1 MQAARS
7 TRASSG
13 QWQRGPFRRVQHG
26 AANAVRGFA
35 LIIGVTFVS
44 ACATTPPTPA
54 DRSYTGR
61 FSATTAL
68 GEHRDSVSGRFTL
81 EIRGQQQVLEL
92 SSPLGTTVAR
102 IEIEPGGARATGA
115 QMREVRGPDAD
126 AITEQLLG
134 WPLPVSGLTDWI
146 EGRPTP
152 HRSARVERDAGRVVL
167 IEQDGWIIRLP
178 EYFDST
184 ARPRRLVLERAPL
197 ANAPAVILRLVVD
210 EPTV

>member
-1 MQAARS
+1 MP
-7 TRASSG
+7 SS
-13 QWQRGPFRRVQHG
+13 
-26 AANAVRGFA
+26 
-35 LIIGVTFVS
+35 
-44 ACATTPPTPA
+44 PA

-68 GEHRDSVSGRFTL
+68 GEQRDSVSGRFNL

-115 QMREVRGPDAD
+115 QMQEVREPDAD

-134 WPLPVSGLTDWI
+134 WPLPVAGLTDWI

-152 HRSARVERDAGRVVL
+152 QRLARVERDAGRVTL
-167 IEQDGWIIRLP
+167 IEQDGWTIRFP

-184 ARPRRLVLERAPL
+184 VRPRRLVLERAAL
-197 ANAPAVILRLVVD
+197 ASVPSVTLRLVLD